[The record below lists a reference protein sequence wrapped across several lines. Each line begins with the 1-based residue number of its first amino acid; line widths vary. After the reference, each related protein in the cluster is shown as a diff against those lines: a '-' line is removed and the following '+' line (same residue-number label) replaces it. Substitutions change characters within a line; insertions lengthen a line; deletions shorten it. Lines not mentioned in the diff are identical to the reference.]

1 MRPKAGDGSAGRMKN
16 FDRQRRSL
24 CEHRFP
30 SIGTTLLVE
39 TCLHAA
45 AAMGSARPTGWGHR
59 PRSNHEWETIMGLL
73 SGTVF
78 DRPPHCERCD
88 RPETECQ
95 CPHLTE
101 SQAHT
106 DPRQQKA
113 RLSTE
118 KRKKGK
124 VVTLIRGLS
133 ANENDLPK
141 LLTQLKNVCAA
152 GGAMDGDVIEI
163 QGEHTERIAKTLKQI
178 GYQVQ

>member
-1 MRPKAGDGSAGRMKN
+1 
-16 FDRQRRSL
+16 
-24 CEHRFP
+24 
-30 SIGTTLLVE
+30 
-39 TCLHAA
+39 
-45 AAMGSARPTGWGHR
+45 
-59 PRSNHEWETIMGLL
+59 MGLL
-73 SGTVF
+73 TGTIF

-95 CPHLTE
+95 CPPLTG
-101 SQAHT
+101 SQPLT